1 MQTYSM
7 SDLEAQTGYSARGVR
22 HLTAKGLLPKT
33 KYGGN
38 QTRYSVEV
46 LLRLLAIK
54 KMRVEQKVQ
63 LAQIKTALR
72 NITLEQLAA
81 FVGVWPAG
89 VARPVAAPAPT
100 LTEAALGP
108 PERWLRVPLAPG
120 LELMVRD
127 GDARVEQ
134 LAASMRTAFAALHA
148 AK

>member
-7 SDLEAQTGYSARGVR
+7 SDLEAQTGYSPRGVR
-22 HLTAKGLLPKT
+22 HLTARGLLPKT

-81 FVGVWPAG
+81 FVGVWPEG
-89 VARPVAAPAPT
+89 VARPAPA
-100 LTEAALGP
+100 LAGAALGP

-134 LAASMRTAFAALHA
+134 LAASMRMAFAAMHA
-148 AK
+148 VK